1 VSGHAAAHS
10 HNAASAATSLK
21 VALGLTAGIAI
32 FEFVGGLRAQSLALV
47 SDSAHVSMDVVA
59 LAIALAAQIHSLRPA
74 TPRQTYGFARLEVL
88 AGLFNGALLC
98 AVTVL
103 IGYEAV
109 RRLMQPEPSQGLL
122 MIVVAAIGLTI
133 NVSVGL
139 MLMRGAYADLNT
151 RAAMLHVAGDALGA
165 IAVII
170 GGAAILLTGWEWVD
184 PALSLLVAAIILA
197 GVWRIVREAAH
208 VLLEST
214 PAHLAL
220 PLVRDR
226 IRSLEGVVDVH
237 DLHVWSI
244 GTGSHVL
251 SAHVLLPDKQI
262 SEASAILRQIEQ
274 TMHDEFEIGHVT
286 VQFECEACEAD
297 DRIICTHPQ

>member
-1 VSGHAAAHS
+1 VSGHAAAS
-10 HNAASAATSLK
+10 TDGRASAGSSLK
-21 VALGLTAGIAI
+21 LALLLTAGIAV
-32 FEFVGGLRAQSLALV
+32 FEFIGGLRAQSLALV

-74 TPRQTYGFARLEVL
+74 THRQTYGFARLEVL
-88 AGLFNGALLC
+88 AGLFNGALLF

-109 RRLMQPEPSQGLL
+109 HRLMQPEPSQGEL

-133 NVSVGL
+133 NLCVGL
-139 MLMRGAYADLNT
+139 LLMREQGDLNT
-151 RAAMLHVAGDALGA
+151 RAAMLHVAGDVLGA
-165 IAVII
+165 IGVII

-214 PAHLAL
+214 PAHLDL

-226 IRSLEGVVDVH
+226 IRALEGVVDVH

-262 SEASAILRQIEQ
+262 SEASAIMRQIEQ